1 MAVDVVADPS
11 ETRGFIGEHFDAE
24 AGLQYLNA
32 RYYDPEMG
40 LFLQPDWLDPTDPGV
55 GTNRYAYS
63 FNDPVNLSDP
73 AGNAVDLWL
82 EAISLSAGYAS
93 FNQNIRDGNYTGAA
107 VDAAT
112 VATDTILAAVPGIP
126 GGASLAV
133 AAIRQ
138 GGKTVGSAG
147 RRADRA
153 TNRTGS
159 AVDGIYG
166 NTRPMTDEFPE
177 LAGVN
182 PYYVDGAGPGVNTNC
197 VSCVNA
203 TVDRLTGRNPNAV
216 AGASNGYGRPN
227 DLLPLAPFGFRSPT
241 NPANVTNELVAQG
254 DGAVAVVRIQQ
265 AGPVEHVIVG
275 VNRGGTV
282 HFIDPQLGSIVD
294 LQPNL
299 TVIPGYR

>member
-1 MAVDVVADPS
+1 MGPVRHILTLISALLIALISAAATPASPIPAFPGEVVGDRTVFEP
-11 ETRGFIGEHFDAE
+11 
-24 AGLQYLNA
+24 
-32 RYYDPEMG
+32 
-40 LFLQPDWLDPTDPGV
+40 
-55 GTNRYAYS
+55 
-63 FNDPVNLSDP
+63 
-73 AGNAVDLWL
+73 
-82 EAISLSAGYAS
+82 
-93 FNQNIRDGNYTGAA
+93 
-107 VDAAT
+107 DAAGFK
-112 VATDTILAAVPGIP
+112 VINKRV
-126 GGASLAV
+126 
-133 AAIRQ
+133 
-138 GGKTVGSAG
+138 
-147 RRADRA
+147 DRA
-153 TNRTGS
+153 TAGPAATAQTTALQKQKVLAGWEHPAGYTKYDDGTVVAQDGQTYTPSRRSDGTIQTNTLGHPIFNTRSGGTRAQTTLTKPATSGPTIVVAPNRTGS

-182 PYYVDGAGPGVNTNC
+182 PHYVDGAGPGVNTHC

-203 TVDRLTGRNPNAV
+203 TVERLTGRNPDAV
-216 AGASNGYGRPN
+216 AGPANGDGTPN
-227 DLLPLAPFGFRSPT
+227 DLLPSAPFGFRSPT

-282 HFIDPQLGSIVD
+282 HYIDPQLGSIVD